1 LVDACSINQTGV
13 TAMAPS
19 KPGSDNA
26 LWKNIFSQH
35 VIHEGTTEEILS
47 KVPAFANLAPRDLKE
62 VAAIVHKRE
71 YRAGEPVFYQG
82 DPGLGMYIVQDGEVS
97 IAILGKDGN
106 EQELAVLGDG
116 DFFGELALLDE
127 SPRSANAI
135 CKTDCTLIGFFR
147 PDLFELIDKKNTL
160 GIKIVLKL
168 AEIVAQRLRQTDKE
182 LSKVKSQLERLQTRD
197 ERDSHV
203 NKKNPPKEESPGT
216 QS

>member
-1 LVDACSINQTGV
+1 
-13 TAMAPS
+13 MAPIKS
-19 KPGSDNA
+19 SSDNA
-26 LWKNIFSQH
+26 VWKNIFSQR
-35 VIHEGTTEEILS
+35 VIREGTTEEILS
-47 KVPAFANLAPRDLKE
+47 KVPAFASLAPRDLKE

-106 EQELAVLGDG
+106 EQELAVLGEG

-135 CKTDCTLIGFFR
+135 CKADCTLIGFFR
-147 PDLFELIDKKNTL
+147 PDLFELIEKENTL

-203 NKKNPPKEESPGT
+203 NKKSQIKEEGAGP
-216 QS
+216 QV

>member
-1 LVDACSINQTGV
+1 
-13 TAMAPS
+13 
-19 KPGSDNA
+19 
-26 LWKNIFSQH
+26 
-35 VIHEGTTEEILS
+35 
-47 KVPAFANLAPRDLKE
+47 LKE

-71 YRAGEPVFYQG
+71 YRSGEPVFYQG

-106 EQELAVLGDG
+106 EQELAVLGEG

-147 PDLFELIDKKNTL
+147 PDLFELIEKENTL

-197 ERDSHV
+197 ERDSHA
-203 NKKNPPKEESPGT
+203 NKKGQVKEEGST
-216 QS
+216 I

>member
-1 LVDACSINQTGV
+1 
-13 TAMAPS
+13 ME
-19 KPGSDNA
+19 KF
-26 LWKNIFSQH
+26 IF
-35 VIHEGTTEEILS
+35 L
-47 KVPAFANLAPRDLKE
+47 RDLKE

-71 YRAGEPVFYQG
+71 YRTGEPVFYQG
-82 DPGLGMYIVQDGEVS
+82 DPGLGMYIVKDGEVS
-97 IAILGKDGN
+97 ITILGKDGN
-106 EQELAVLGDG
+106 EQELAMLGEG

-197 ERDSHV
+197 ERDSNV
-203 NKKNPPKEESPGT
+203 TKKNTAKEENSGK

>member
-1 LVDACSINQTGV
+1 
-13 TAMAPS
+13 MAPS
-19 KPGSDNA
+19 KSGSTSA
-26 LWKNIFSQH
+26 LWKNLFSQR
-35 VIHEGTTEEILS
+35 VIREGTTEEVLS

-82 DPGLGMYIVQDGEVS
+82 DPGLGMYIVQEGEVS
-97 IAILGKDGN
+97 IAIMGKDGN

-147 PDLFELIDKKNTL
+147 PDLFELIEKENTF

-168 AEIVAQRLRQTDKE
+168 AEIVAERLRKTDKE

-197 ERDSHV
+197 ERGSHAI
-203 NKKNPPKEESPGT
+203 KKSPPKEESPG
-216 QS
+216 S